1 VTCGVWIFV
10 GYWTVDT
17 AEGYKNAVDHYN
29 NYPQSM
35 ISVSR
40 IVRVVNIVV

>member
-17 AEGYKNAVDHYN
+17 AEGYKNAVDQIIFTDREN
-29 NYPQSM
+29 NFK
-35 ISVSR
+35 R
-40 IVRVVNIVV
+40 N